1 MEKRTPKTDY
11 RLERDSQEKIQIGNY
26 TLVLTGNSP
35 LKFRRINHPKIDYMG
50 DSQVVLEIIEHP
62 YEKSSGSKNGELDL
76 DNRPVHYIVVRES
89 SLLNK
94 FTEEDGKYLI
104 NHSGFEQILRD
115 YQNSA
120 NQDPRVQTVREF
132 QENMKTRRHNA
143 SEESSTL
150 EDMNKINWE
159 DVKED

>member
-1 MEKRTPKTDY
+1 MEKRTSKTDY

-35 LKFRRINHPKIDYMG
+35 LKFRKIDRPGIDNMG
-50 DSQVVLEIIEHP
+50 KSQILLEIIEHP

-89 SLLNK
+89 DLLDR
-94 FTEEDGKYLI
+94 FTEENNHYLI

-115 YQNSA
+115 YQNKA
-120 NQDPRVQTVREF
+120 NEDPRVQTVREF
-132 QENMKTRRHNA
+132 QENMRTRRHNA
-143 SEESSTL
+143 SEGISAL
-150 EDMNKINWE
+150 GDLPIWE